1 MYQGSYLFGN
11 RIVTHKIR
19 TTSSGQLARGSSCFV
34 MDGGNLTRRKRQSRT
49 NGDVLFDLRTRE
61 EHTRQELCKLYQQAQ
76 NCNSRETSFAE
87 INLLY
92 QRITEKEKAL
102 ADISKKIKIQ
112 ELAEHAATE
121 TKSKT
126 TRKDEHY
133 LNKTKVRD
141 KCTAFFELERSQ
153 KFCAFYSVSFP
164 KGMPED
170 VIYKCW
176 NSWLTNLRK
185 TYGLKDYVWVAEY
198 QQNGTL
204 HYHMLC
210 NVRMEIKRVN
220 RAMGVCLFHQGYLQ
234 SEISKYNGVDV
245 QKVHGSRENLNA
257 YLTKYVSKQESYIYK
272 HSPWRCSQSVSA
284 LFTSSLIDEKTS
296 LQLVQDLV
304 KHTTQ
309 IYENDFAVIEFFN
322 VKDENGH
329 WYNIPAHYRKII
341 TDLNNQIINQL
352 ERERYEKIH
361 RDSIQRNTPPCEIS
375 QRDETRQF
383 GEVVQLSFFE
393 GYGHQ
398 FVRQT
403 NQAIC

>member
-11 RIVTHKIR
+11 RIVTQKIR
-19 TTSSGQLARGSSCFV
+19 TTSWGQLARGSSSFV

-49 NGDVLFDLRTRE
+49 NGDLLFDLRTRE
-61 EHTRQELCKLYQQAQ
+61 EYTKQELCKLYQQAQ

-112 ELAEHAATE
+112 EIAEHAATE

-126 TRKDEHY
+126 TRKDVHY

-296 LQLVQDLV
+296 LQLVQDLA

-322 VKDENGH
+322 VKDANGH

-352 ERERYEKIH
+352 EREKNEKIY
-361 RDSIQRNTPPCEIS
+361 RDSIQRNAPTCEIS